1 MHVLVFGHSFIR
13 RLDDALNS
21 GSSPGYGLEMG
32 FVADVYPIWVYFY
45 VFVILPGLLSM
56 Q

>member
-1 MHVLVFGHSFIR
+1 MFFCVWHITFECNKGMGLTPF
-13 RLDDALNS
+13 
-21 GSSPGYGLEMG
+21 SSPGYGLKMG